1 MKRMDTGFALGLLL
15 TGLGV
20 VFLLQT
26 VLGLAFVW
34 DIVWALLFGAAGVG
48 FLLAFLG
55 NRERWWALIP
65 AFALLGLAAIITFGR
80 FLGEWG
86 GTLFLGALSLGF
98 WAVYL
103 MRREN
108 WWAIVPGG
116 VLLTLAAMPVISNVL
131 EGMAVAAVLFL
142 GLGLTFCLV
151 YLLPSEGGR
160 RSWALIPAAVLL
172 VMGLVF
178 GVFGIPGLSPFWPVL
193 LILGGVFVVAR
204 ALGWGRR

>member
-1 MKRMDTGFALGLLL
+1 MRRIDTSIALGLLL

-26 VLGLAFVW
+26 VLGVAFVW

-55 NRERWWALIP
+55 NRERWWAIIP
-65 AFALLGLAAIITFGR
+65 AFALLGIAALIAFGR

-86 GTLFLGALSLGF
+86 GPLFLGALSLGF

-103 MRREN
+103 LRREN

-116 VLLTLAAMPVISNVL
+116 VLLTLAVIPVISDLL
-131 EGMAVAAVLFL
+131 EGLAVAGALFL
-142 GLGLTFCLV
+142 GMAFTFGLV
-151 YLLPSEGGR
+151 YLLPPQEGR
-160 RSWALIPAAVLL
+160 RSWALIPAAALL
-172 VMGLVF
+172 VMGLLF
-178 GVFGIPGLSPFWPVL
+178 GVFGIPGLNSFWPVL
-193 LILGGVFVVAR
+193 LILGGLFIVAR
-204 ALGWGRR
+204 SFGWERR

>member
-1 MKRMDTGFALGLLL
+1 MKRIDTSIVLGLLL

-34 DIVWALLFGAAGVG
+34 NIVWALLFGAAGVG

-65 AFALLGLAAIITFGR
+65 GFALLGIAVLIAFGD

-86 GTLFLGALSLGF
+86 GTLFLGALSLAF

-103 MRREN
+103 MRREY
-108 WWAIVPGG
+108 WWAVVPGG
-116 VLLTLAAMPVISNVL
+116 VLLTLAVIPAISDVL
-131 EGMAVAAVLFL
+131 DGLAVAGVLFL
-142 GLGLTFCLV
+142 GMALTFGLV
-151 YLLPSEGGR
+151 YFLPSEEGR
-160 RSWALIPAAVLL
+160 RSWALIPAAALL

-178 GVFGIPGLSPFWPVL
+178 GVFGIPGLNSFWPVL
-193 LILGGVFVVAR
+193 LMLGGIYVVAR
-204 ALGWGRR
+204 SLGWGRR